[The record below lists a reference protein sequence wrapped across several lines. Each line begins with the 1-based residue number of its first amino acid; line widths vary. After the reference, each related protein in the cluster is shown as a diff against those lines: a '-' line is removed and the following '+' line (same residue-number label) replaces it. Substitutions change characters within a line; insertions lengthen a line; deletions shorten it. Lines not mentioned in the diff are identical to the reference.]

1 MNILVL
7 GGSYFL
13 GKHFV
18 EMAHKEHTLTVFNR
32 GSHPLD
38 MEGVSEL
45 VGDRREQTAL
55 SGLEGLP
62 FDAVVDFCAY
72 QKGDIAMVCDAL
84 KGQIKQY
91 VFISTCDV
99 YERGLGRL
107 LDENTPFEALD
118 FQGENGAYICGKVAL
133 EQELVACGD
142 RYGFAT
148 TSLRPAFLYGP
159 DNYAPRENVYFNW
172 ICQAGQIL
180 QPKDATG
187 EFQMVYVEDA
197 VRAIMATLGNE
208 KAYNRA
214 YNLAG
219 AIDTYDTF
227 GEALEQVVETPFE
240 KVLLSVKE
248 ITEQKIPLPFPLTL
262 EESNRYDGKA
272 ALELIGAYTSLAEGM
287 KATAYAYGLSVS
299 GSKET
304 AFDGSGE
311 RSADRTGDQDT
322 LQRNGQSGGNSQF
335 SRNGQP
341 GRNYQAYVD
350 EIERLFEENRAKDA
364 EAFMLHALQE
374 AKEEGEDFFALQM
387 LNELIGYYRQTSEK
401 EQLLQVMQ
409 EALEVAE
416 NLDLPHTKEGKIPY
430 ATTVLNVANGY
441 RSIGDLNH
449 SEQYYRV
456 VQDIYKECLDQNDML
471 VAGLYN
477 NMSLLYQEH
486 RDYEKAMSY
495 QLQAL
500 DIVKA
505 NGAGF
510 ELAVTYA
517 NLANTAVLAATYE
530 KAEKY
535 AKEGIRVFEER
546 NTFDAHYCAALSAL
560 GMCAFHRE
568 EYRKAYDLFD
578 KGMRIVEKTLGKN
591 SQYMRLKENRDKCE
605 PHIMNGMKLSRKY
618 YEEVGKPALQKRF
631 PQDTYPDVM
640 NRLAIGLV
648 GEGSD
653 CFGYDDDTSAD
664 HDWGP
669 DFCIFVPDDLYE
681 MPLGSD
687 EGHEDNNK
695 RWGNDEGHE
704 DSSVDDSFD
713 NHTVGQALEEL
724 YDSLPKEFMGYK
736 RSTTKTGSGRRGAI
750 SFSAFAEKYLGVAI
764 QKKNGNRTIDLKEA
778 NEESETD
785 RIYETINWRQIP
797 DYSLAA
803 AVNGQIFED
812 PSGEFTT
819 LRIRLM
825 QGYPEHILYLK
836 LAEDV
841 AKLSQ
846 TGQYNY
852 GRMLG
857 RGDRMTADMML
868 LQCIRQ
874 IMILAHHLEN
884 VYPPH
889 DKWLH
894 KSFENLYCGTPLPLY
909 VRQLHES
916 MKMEDDAAFD
926 FVTGRMNMVGEY
938 FAKTMY
944 DRSLISDVESY
955 LDYHTDELLK
965 KATFAQ
971 MSKEELVEKI
981 AALEEQEMKVLIE
994 NINKGIQKAISI
1006 KDDKH
1011 SESSRK
1017 ELRQDRFTT
1026 WNRTMLMQYL
1036 YDFVREQEQ
1045 GHNLIEE
1052 KYGRMTEYTDPET
1065 YKELVQKY
1073 PLLSEQKRMVV
1084 EQIASVENSLPER
1097 FVSLPAG
1104 LQELQS
1110 ELSTYS
1116 DKMLQLY
1123 GQYVVAMAH

>member
-38 MEGVSEL
+38 MEDVTEL
-45 VGDRREQTAL
+45 VGDRQVPAAL
-55 SGLEGLP
+55 SGLDGLS

-72 QKGDIAMVCDAL
+72 EKGDIAMVCEAL
-84 KGQIKQY
+84 KGQIGQY
-91 VFISTCDV
+91 VLISTCDV

-107 LDENTPFEALD
+107 LDETTPFEALD
-118 FQGENGAYICGKVAL
+118 FQGENGAYIRGKVAL

-142 RYGFAT
+142 RYGFVT
-148 TSLRPAFLYGP
+148 TSLRPAILYGP

-197 VRAIMATLGNE
+197 VKAIMATLGNE

-219 AIDTYDTF
+219 AIDTYDTL
-227 GEALEQVVETPFE
+227 GDALEQVVAQPFE
-240 KVLLSVKE
+240 KVTLSVKE
-248 ITEQKIPLPFPLTL
+248 ITQQKISLPFPLTL

-272 ALELIGAYTSLAEGM
+272 ALELIGAYTPLAEGM
-287 KATAYAYGLSVS
+287 WVSAYAYGLPVS
-299 GSKET
+299 AAKGMD
-304 AFDGSGE
+304 FDGSGE
-311 RSADRTGDQDT
+311 RENSRSGGQNTRH
-322 LQRNGQSGGNSQF
+322 RNGQSGGNSQLG
-335 SRNGQP
+335 RNSQQ

-364 EAFMLHALQE
+364 EAFMQQALQE
-374 AKEEGEDFFALQM
+374 AKAEGDEFFALQM

-409 EALEVAE
+409 DALAVAE
-416 NLDLPHTKEGKIPY
+416 NLGLPQTKEGKIPY

-500 DIVKA
+500 EIVKA

-517 NLANTAVLAATYE
+517 NLANTAVLAANCGNPE
-530 KAEKY
+530 MFSKAEEY
-535 AKEGIRVFEER
+535 AREGIRVFEER

-578 KGMRIVEKTLGKN
+578 RGMRIVEKTLGKN

-605 PHIMNGMKLSRKY
+605 PHIMNGMKLSQKY
-618 YEEVGKPALQKRF
+618 YEEVGKPALQARF
-631 PQDTYPDVM
+631 PQDAFPNLM

-681 MPLGSD
+681 KPLSD
-687 EGHEDNNK
+687 DKGD
-695 RWGNDEGHE
+695 R
-704 DSSVDDSFD
+704 DSSIESRTGSL
-713 NHTVGQALEEL
+713 TVGQALEEL
-724 YDSLPKEFMGYK
+724 YESLPKEFMGYE
-736 RSTTKTGSGRRGAI
+736 RSTTKTGSGRRGVI
-750 SFSAFAEKYLGVAI
+750 PFCAFAEKYLGVAM
-764 QKKNGNRTIDLKEA
+764 QKKNGVRATGA
-778 NEESETD
+778 NEGAEGSEID
-785 RIYETINWRQIP
+785 RIYETIHWKQIP

-812 PSGEFTT
+812 YSGEFSA
-819 LRIRLM
+819 LRTRLR

-841 AKLSQ
+841 ATFSQ

-852 GRMLG
+852 DRMLG
-857 RGDRMTADMML
+857 RGDRITADMML
-868 LQCIRQ
+868 FQCIRQ

-889 DKWLH
+889 DKWLR
-894 KSFENLYCGTPLPLY
+894 KSFENLCCGTPLPMY

-916 MKMEDDAAFD
+916 LKMEDDVTRD
-926 FVTGRMNMVGEY
+926 FVAGKMNQVGEY
-938 FAKTMY
+938 FAKIMY
-944 DRSLISDVESY
+944 DRNLISDVESY

-965 KATFAQ
+965 KATFSRW
-971 MSKEELVEKI
+971 SKEELVERI
-981 AALEEQEMKVLIE
+981 VVLEEQEMQVLIE
-994 NINKGIQKAISI
+994 NINKGLQKAII
-1006 KDDKH
+1006 KEDEKH
-1011 SESSRK
+1011 SEYNRSK
-1017 ELRQDRFTT
+1017 LRRERFST

-1065 YKELVQKY
+1065 YHELVQKY
-1073 PLLSEQKRMVV
+1073 PLLSEQKRMVA

-1097 FVSLPAG
+1097 FVSLPEG
-1104 LQELQS
+1104 LPELQS